1 VTDTLSAQPGWLSR
15 TGAVLQFAV
24 GWIVGWLWRA
34 ASMLQAAFGWIS
46 KSISVSNIFAAISTI
61 VGIIVCIL
69 VVQELSRDLVTIEP
83 ISVPR
88 TLSDNGFTPEV
99 ASHRLLDAIG
109 NFPRT
114 ITVNYSR
121 QIDDIPSS
129 MQTLNITPR
138 DELQD
143 FVVPTIGLSLNAIV
157 SSIRSV
163 LHSTNGQSISGE
175 IVFHDN
181 LAWLRLRVNGEPVF
195 TNATGVAPENLDEL
209 LAAAAPAVIEKI
221 KPYLAAVALYHDHP
235 AEAAEKAQDI
245 IDRVAA
251 SDANVRLKET
261 DVNVEWSYI
270 LMGNYHGDRRD
281 YIQAEK
287 FLRKALALNW
297 SNWTAHAD
305 LGNILRDQGKLDE
318 AIRQYHRSIGINP
331 ASAAVHNNLGNVLSD
346 KAKSDGKFD
355 AAIAEYR
362 RAIDLDR
369 KYSLPHNNLGLALHQ
384 QGKPD
389 EAIAEYRRAIAIDP
403 KYAKAHLNLGNILHD
418 RAENVEAAAEYRHA
432 IDSDPKYASA
442 HYDLAIALRA
452 EGKLDDAIAEYQRTI
467 EISPKYVL
475 AYNNLG
481 TIFYEQGKLDEAI
494 AEYRRALAIDPKHTN
509 AVNNLAKALRAKSA
523 VPN

>member
-1 VTDTLSAQPGWLSR
+1 VTDTLAAQPGWLKR
-15 TGAVLQFAV
+15 TAAVLQSAV
-24 GWIVGWLWRA
+24 GWIVGWLRRT
-34 ASMLQAAFGWIS
+34 ASMLQSAFAWIS
-46 KSISVSNIFAAISTI
+46 KSISVANIFAAISTI
-61 VGIIVCIL
+61 VGIVICIL

-83 ISVPR
+83 ISVPK

-114 ITVNYSR
+114 IRTNSSR
-121 QIDDIPSS
+121 QLDDIPSS

-163 LHSTNGQSISGE
+163 LHSASGQSISGE
-175 IVFHDN
+175 IILHDN
-181 LAWLRLRVNGEPVF
+181 LAWLRLRVDGEPVF
-195 TNATGVAPENLDEL
+195 TSTTGVAPESLDEL
-209 LAAAAPAVIEKI
+209 LTAAAPAVIEKI
-221 KPYLAAVALYHDHP
+221 KPYVAAVALYHDHP
-235 AEAAEKAQDI
+235 EQAVEKAQDI
-245 IDRVAA
+245 IDRVTA
-251 SDANVRLKET
+251 SDANARLKET
-261 DVNVEWSYI
+261 DLNVEWSYI
-270 LMGNYHGDRRD
+270 LKANYHSDRKD

-305 LGNILRDQGKLDE
+305 LGNILRSQGKLAE
-318 AIRQYHRSIGINP
+318 AIRQYDRSISINP
-331 ASAAVHNNLGNVLSD
+331 TSAAVHNNLGNALSD
-346 KAKSDGKFD
+346 KARSDGKYGD
-355 AAIAEYR
+355 AIAEYR

-369 KYSLPHNNLGLALHQ
+369 KYSLPHNNLGFALHL
-384 QGKPD
+384 QGDPV

-403 KYAKAHLNLGNILHD
+403 KYAQAHLNLGNILHD
-418 RAENVEAAAEYRHA
+418 RADNVEAAAEYRRA
-432 IDSDPKYASA
+432 IDIDPKFASA
-442 HYDLAIALRA
+442 HYDLAIVLRA
-452 EGKLDDAIAEYQRTI
+452 QDKLDDAIAEYQRAI
-467 EISPKYVL
+467 EINPKYVQ

-481 TIFYEQGKLDEAI
+481 MIFYDQGKLDEAI

-509 AVNNLAKALRAKSA
+509 AVNNLERALRAKSA